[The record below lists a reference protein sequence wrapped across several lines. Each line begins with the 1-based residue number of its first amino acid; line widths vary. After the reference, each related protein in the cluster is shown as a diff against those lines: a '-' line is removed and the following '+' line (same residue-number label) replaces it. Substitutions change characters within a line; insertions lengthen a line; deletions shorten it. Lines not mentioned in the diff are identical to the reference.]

1 VPVPAQTLPDALAY
15 IFADEAKGAGCRKQ
29 DCAGICQ
36 ASGIEGNRII
46 LRTNTRGRGD
56 GALVDW
62 EQERLDNE
70 ISRIKAKA
78 LQKAARCRQRC
89 GAKTRKGHPCK
100 MMSEAGKRR
109 CKYHGGMSTGPKTPE
124 GKARIAEAQ
133 RKRWVAWR
141 KAHQDP

>member
-1 VPVPAQTLPDALAY
+1 MPSWPLGAPVT
-15 IFADEAKGAGCRKQ
+15 
-29 DCAGICQ
+29 
-36 ASGIEGNRII
+36 
-46 LRTNTRGRGD
+46 
-56 GALVDW
+56 
-62 EQERLDNE
+62 RLDLFAE
-70 ISRIKAKA
+70 HR
-78 LQKAARCRQRC
+78 LARYLDMAMLMLLRRMKVEGAMVHGFHSTFRDWASEVANAPHEVAEMSLSHKVGRYRQRC

>member
-1 VPVPAQTLPDALAY
+1 MINLKSMRA
-15 IFADEAKGAGCRKQ
+15 
-29 DCAGICQ
+29 
-36 ASGIEGNRII
+36 
-46 LRTNTRGRGD
+46 RGD
-56 GALVDW
+56 GVLVDW
-62 EQERLDNE
+62 EQERLDKE
-70 ISRIKAKA
+70 AARCYAKA
-78 LQKAARCRQRC
+78 LQKAARYRQLC

-141 KAHQDP
+141 KAHQAP